1 MRFNLA
7 ARLNLRTT
15 IMLIDSVAITV
26 KAGKGGK
33 GAVTFSKVLMTLG
46 PTGGRGGRGGDVYC
60 EAVPDLGAL
69 RQFRSKKVFSAED
82 GRDGRQAFRDG
93 HDGNNLILLVPRG
106 TIIHN
111 LTAKTDQE
119 LSKIGEQA
127 LVAQGGKGGKGN
139 FLYRS
144 ATNTSPKQSQ
154 PGLPGEECSL
164 HLELKLI
171 ADIGLVGLPNV
182 GKSSFLNAVTNAQ
195 SPVANYHFT
204 TLEPHLG
211 SYYGLIIA
219 DLPGL
224 IEGASDG
231 KGLGVKFLRHIE
243 RTRILFHF
251 IDAGTENPVRDY
263 EIIRGELGA
272 YNPLLTQKQ
281 EYVFITKTD
290 TVDEKRC
297 AEIIKE
303 LKPHTHN
310 KKIFELSVNDH
321 QKMATAKKL
330 LNQIKDETIS

>member
-1 MRFNLA
+1 
-7 ARLNLRTT
+7 
-15 IMLIDSVAITV
+15 MLIDSVIITA

-46 PTGGRGGRGGDVYC
+46 PTGGSGGKGGSVYC

-82 GRDGRQAFRDG
+82 GQDGRQAFRDG
-93 HDGNNLILLVPRG
+93 HDGNDLTLLVPRG
-106 TIIHN
+106 TVIHN

-119 LSKIGEQA
+119 LPKIGERV

-144 ATNTSPKQSQ
+144 ATNTTPKQSQ

-171 ADIGLVGLPNV
+171 ADIGIVGLPNV

-211 SYYGLIIA
+211 SYYGLVIA

-224 IEGASDG
+224 IEGASSS

-251 IDAGTENPVRDY
+251 IDAGTENPIRDY
-263 EIIRGELGA
+263 EIIRNELNS
-272 YNPLLTQKQ
+272 YDPLLTQKQ

-290 TVDEKRC
+290 IISEQYC

-303 LKPHTHN
+303 LRKHVRN
-310 KKIFELSVNDH
+310 KKTFELSINEP
-321 QKMATAKKL
+321 QKMAKARKL
-330 LNQIKDETIS
+330 LNQIKDRIVSD

>member
-1 MRFNLA
+1 
-7 ARLNLRTT
+7 
-15 IMLIDSVAITV
+15 MLIDSVTIRT

-33 GAVTFSKVLMTLG
+33 GAVTFSKVMMTLG
-46 PTGGRGGRGGDVYC
+46 PTGGSGGKGGSVYC

-82 GRDGRQAFRDG
+82 GQDGRQAFRDG
-93 HDGNNLILLVPRG
+93 HDGNDLILLVPRG
-106 TIIHN
+106 TVVHN
-111 LTAKTDQE
+111 LTAKTDHE
-119 LSKIGEQA
+119 LSKIGERV
-127 LVAQGGKGGKGN
+127 LVAHGGKGGKGN

-144 ATNTSPKQSQ
+144 AINTSPKQSQ

-224 IEGASDG
+224 IEGASSG

-251 IDAGTENPVRDY
+251 IDAGTENPVQDY
-263 EIIRGELGA
+263 EIIRKELES
-272 YNPLLTQKQ
+272 YSPLLTQKQ

-290 TVDEKRC
+290 TVSEKLC
-297 AEIIKE
+297 AKIIKE
-303 LKPHTHN
+303 LAPHVRN
-310 KKIFELSVNDH
+310 KEIFELSVNDP
-321 QKMATAKKL
+321 QKMAAAKKL
-330 LNQIKDETIS
+330 LNQIKGTLEYP

>member
-1 MRFNLA
+1 
-7 ARLNLRTT
+7 
-15 IMLIDSVAITV
+15 MLIDSITITA

-33 GAVTFSKVLMTLG
+33 GAVTFSKVMMTLG
-46 PTGGRGGRGGDVYC
+46 PTGGSGGKGGSVYC
-60 EAVPDLGAL
+60 EAIADLGAL
-69 RQFRSKKVFSAED
+69 RQFRSKKVFGAED

-93 HDGNNLILLVPRG
+93 HDGNDLVLLVPRG
-106 TIIHN
+106 TVVHN

-119 LSKIGEQA
+119 LSKIGERA
-127 LVAQGGKGGKGN
+127 LIAQGGKGGKGN

-154 PGLPGEECSL
+154 LGLPGEECSL
-164 HLELKLI
+164 YLELKLI

-224 IEGASDG
+224 IEGASSG

-272 YNPLLTQKQ
+272 YNPLLLQKQ
-281 EYVFITKTD
+281 EYIFVTKTD
-290 TVDEKRC
+290 TVDEKRRG
-297 AEIIKE
+297 EIIKE
-303 LKPHTHN
+303 LKPHIPD
-310 KKIFELSVNDH
+310 KEIFELSINDP
-321 QKMATAKKL
+321 QKMAAAKKL
-330 LNQIKDETIS
+330 LNRIKDMTISD

>member
-1 MRFNLA
+1 
-7 ARLNLRTT
+7 
-15 IMLIDSVAITV
+15 MLIDSITIRV
-26 KAGKGGK
+26 LAGKGGK

-46 PTGGRGGRGGDVYC
+46 PTGGSGGKGGSVYC
-60 EAVPDLGAL
+60 EAVADLGAL
-69 RQFRSKKVFSAED
+69 RQFRSKKGFSAED
-82 GRDGRQAFRDG
+82 GKDGRQAFRDG
-93 HDGNNLILLVPRG
+93 HDGNDLILLVPRG
-106 TIIHN
+106 TVVHN

-119 LSKIGEQA
+119 LSKIGEQV

-219 DLPGL
+219 DLPGRYL
-224 IEGASDG
+224 NWFARKGFPPGEIG
-231 KGLGVKFLRHIE
+231 K
-243 RTRILFHF
+243 ILQ
-251 IDAGTENPVRDY
+251 G
-263 EIIRGELGA
+263 
-272 YNPLLTQKQ
+272 Q
-281 EYVFITKTD
+281 
-290 TVDEKRC
+290 
-297 AEIIKE
+297 
-303 LKPHTHN
+303 
-310 KKIFELSVNDH
+310 
-321 QKMATAKKL
+321 
-330 LNQIKDETIS
+330 